1 MPNVSKEFFLE
12 DRNPSNWTL
21 AITEP
26 VEEGEVPTVIAF
38 NKITESEFTG
48 TVAEF
53 NDYLAIALGGVYMP
67 DTVYDLATGTLV
79 ITKIYKCTQAQYDAI
94 AIKDENML
102 YAIVGD

>member
-21 AITEP
+21 AVTEP
-26 VEEGEVPTVIAF
+26 VEEEEVATVVAA
-38 NKITESEFTG
+38 NKITESEFSG

-53 NDYLAIALGGVYMP
+53 NDYLAIALGNVYTP
-67 DTVYDLATGTLV
+67 NDVYDLATGTLL

-94 AIKDENML
+94 AVKDENML